1 MPAYVIFS
9 TFSGTNLI
17 LKLSTNKKY
26 YYKIA
31 ECDTFVEASEVLRA
45 LIELKNKEEDSE
57 H

>member
-26 YYKIA
+26 YYKLA
-31 ECDTFVEASEVLRA
+31 ECDTFVEASEVLNA
-45 LIELKNKEEDSE
+45 LLKFENKEEDSDQ
-57 H
+57 